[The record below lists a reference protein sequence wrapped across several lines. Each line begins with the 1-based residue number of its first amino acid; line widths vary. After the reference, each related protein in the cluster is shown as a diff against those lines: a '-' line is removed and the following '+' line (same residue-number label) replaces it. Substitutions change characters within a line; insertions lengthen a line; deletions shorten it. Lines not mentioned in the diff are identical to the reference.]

1 MFRTEG
7 RDIVLGAKF
16 SNPKLEYC
24 DANNVCLI
32 YITLKNT
39 NVEVQLDLIV
49 KYYPTQTKFLGYGN
63 QFKFQAEFGSS
74 LKKEYDQSD
83 TFTLR
88 SHIQFRI
95 NSKSALWN
103 KYQSAMVTLQSGS
116 NAPDLTYNFILKP
129 NYCSTSIGKYYDGM
143 PLDDGTNNCGTYK
156 FIDSI
161 NQLMFKTINNKIKLG
176 GYTAKFQVWKNANR
190 SDTPDEAIVAIT
202 NPILMPDTLG
212 ADGYPRITVVQG
224 TGGSLPYL
232 SIDNADDYV
241 VSGSLCISSVTSCDV
256 HSTTPPA
263 HTTVSMPIDTKLPSK
278 YSAKSADGW
287 QAGEQAKSFF
297 IHVID
302 KAGRDMMVQK
312 N

>member
-24 DANNVCLI
+24 DAYNVCLI

-39 NVEVQLDLIV
+39 NVELRLDLIV
-49 KYYPTQTKFLGYGN
+49 KYYPTQNKFLGYGN

-74 LKKEYDQSD
+74 LEKKYDQFD

-88 SHIQFRI
+88 SQIQFRI

-103 KYQSAMVTLQSGS
+103 KYKSAKVTLQSGS

-129 NYCSTSIGKYYDGM
+129 DYCSTSIGNYYDGM
-143 PLDDGTNNCGTYK
+143 PFDNGPNNCNTMI
-156 FIDSI
+156 FFDSS
-161 NQLMFKTINNKIKLG
+161 NQLTLKTINEKIKLG

-190 SDTPDEAIVAIT
+190 SDTPDQAIVAIT
-202 NPILMPDTLG
+202 NPILTPDTLG
-212 ADGYPRITVVQG
+212 EDGYPRITIVQG

-232 SIDNADDYV
+232 SIVNADDFV
-241 VSGSLCISSVTSCDV
+241 VSGSLCISSFNNCNVY
-256 HSTTPPA
+256 STTPPA

-287 QAGEQAKSFF
+287 QVGEQAKSFF

-302 KAGRDMMVQK
+302 KAGRDMIVQK